1 MNVPPSK
8 KAKTIIV
15 TDKTDVFEK
24 GSIFFEKLASAS
36 EVVITD
42 TKDGIE
48 NGAVNIVVDGAQ
60 IYLPMSELI
69 DKDKELERLNSEKT
83 KLESEIKRVEGKLSN
98 AGFIAKAPEKLV
110 NEEREKGDK
119 YKEMLK
125 KVLESI
131 EAMSNM

>member
-1 MNVPPSK
+1 MIPSP
-8 KAKTIIV
+8 V
-15 TDKTDVFEK
+15 TVQRTAEK
-24 GSIFFEKLASAS
+24 RGICRNERKDMREKNSRNM
-36 EVVITD
+36 ITRMSSQ
-42 TKDGIE
+42 E